1 MNKIMKRFLL
11 VLLMALPIALVS
23 CGDDD
28 DYYPEHPGWV
38 DDGGNGG
45 GNHFTGPLNQYE
57 KALVGD
63 YISDDKPESPFTLI
77 LRQDRTGYCKSV
89 VNGKVELEDGFR
101 WEATANK
108 LTVMYDSDKS
118 IAEMAYSFGNGH
130 LIVDGIPLVI
140 NDGNT
145 GGDGGTPGGSDDK
158 PQTPLIGMWQGA
170 INGYYSEVWGLEGDN
185 YMTVCEFMADG
196 NGRQL
201 DYDRFSPRT
210 DFAYTPFTWMQT
222 QDAVTIAYA
231 PDSHLSAVRI
241 SDFAL
246 TDVEFSGRMAYGD
259 KTFTFAMGRITSFDW
274 SPYTGPHNVSP
285 AGRGLAA
292 KRKTASLI
300 VRQGAFAG
308 R

>member
-1 MNKIMKRFLL
+1 MNKKAKIFFLS
-11 VLLMALPIALVS
+11 LLMALPLVLIS

-28 DYYPEHPGWV
+28 YYPQHPGWA
-38 DDGGNGG
+38 DNGG
-45 GNHFTGPLNQYE
+45 SHFSGPLNQYE

-63 YISDDKPESPFTLI
+63 YISDDKPESPFYLTLNS
-77 LRQDRTGYCKSV
+77 DRTGYCKSV

-101 WEATANK
+101 WEATANT
-108 LTVMYDSDKS
+108 LTVLYDSDKS
-118 IAEMAYSFGNGH
+118 TAEMAYSFGDGH
-130 LIVDGIPLVI
+130 LVVDGIPLVI
-140 NDGNT
+140 NEGNT
-145 GGDGGTPGGSDDK
+145 GGDNK
-158 PQTPLIGMWQGA
+158 PQTPLIGMWQGT

-274 SPYTGPHNVSP
+274 SPYTGPQNVSP
-285 AGRGLAA
+285 AGHGLAA
-292 KRKTASLI
+292 KRKTVSSI
-300 VRQGAFAG
+300 VRQGIFAD

>member
-1 MNKIMKRFLL
+1 MTMSKVIIRFFLI
-11 VLLMALPIALVS
+11 LLMTLPIMLVS
-23 CGDDD
+23 CGGDD
-28 DYYPEHPGWV
+28 DYYYPSRVEE
-38 DDGGNGG
+38 
-45 GNHFTGPLNQYE
+45 NHFNGPLNQYE
-57 KALVGD
+57 KALVGN
-63 YISDDKPESPFTLI
+63 YISDDKPESPFYLTLNS
-77 LRQDRTGYCKSV
+77 DRTGYCKSV

-101 WEATANK
+101 WEATANT
-108 LTVMYDSDKS
+108 LAVLYDSDKS

-130 LIVDGIPLVI
+130 LIVDGIPLVV
-140 NDGNT
+140 NEGNT
-145 GGDGGTPGGSDDK
+145 GGGDDK
-158 PQTPLIGMWQGA
+158 PQTPLIGMWQGI

-210 DFAYTPFTWMQT
+210 NFAYTPFTWMQT

-274 SPYTGPHNVSP
+274 SPYTSPQNVSP

-292 KRKTASLI
+292 KRKAASPI
-300 VRQGAFAG
+300 VRQGVFAG